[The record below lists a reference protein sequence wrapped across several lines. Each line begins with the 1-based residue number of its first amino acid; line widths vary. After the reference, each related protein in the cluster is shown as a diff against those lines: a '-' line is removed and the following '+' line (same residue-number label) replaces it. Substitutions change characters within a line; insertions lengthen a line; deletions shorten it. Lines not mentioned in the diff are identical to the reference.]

1 MKEIN
6 GSQLYLAKP
15 HMPVEYPHLQ
25 DTSHG
30 SQCSKACKL
39 TRCTDIYRYSRGQRW
54 EGLSIPFWGKEQ
66 SQGSICSVPVVGIK
80 FAFHMVISP
89 GEKMMI

>member
-15 HMPVEYPHLQ
+15 CMLVEYPHFQ
-25 DTSHG
+25 GTRHG

-39 TRCTDIYRYSRGQRW
+39 TRCTNIYRYSRDQRG

-66 SQGSICSVPVVGIK
+66 SQGSVCSVPVVGIK
-80 FAFHMVISP
+80 FAFHMGISL
-89 GEKMMI
+89 GEKMII